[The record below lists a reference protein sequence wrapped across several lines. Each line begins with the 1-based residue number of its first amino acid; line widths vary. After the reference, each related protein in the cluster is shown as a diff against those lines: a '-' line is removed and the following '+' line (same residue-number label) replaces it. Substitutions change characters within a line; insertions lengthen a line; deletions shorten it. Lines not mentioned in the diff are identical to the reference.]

1 MHSLGA
7 VLIQFDRARAA
18 IRPQAARD
26 AAAQAQLDT
35 LLFRYEQP
43 QEELAWGVDDA
54 RGFRFDWCVV
64 GGRFSGWGREV
75 RSLMARQRIRPTARP
90 IPRFLESNAIWSED
104 LGRVRLT
111 MSLFPIALLT
121 PYGDW
126 LDAPGELPNFGKMS
140 ARARRALAAW
150 RTKIRQAARAFP
162 DCLAVGVDY
171 HF

>member
-1 MHSLGA
+1 MHTLGV
-7 VLIQFDRARAA
+7 VLIRFDRAHAA
-18 IRPQAARD
+18 IRPRAARD

-43 QEELAWGVDDA
+43 QEQAWGVDDS

-64 GGRFSGWGREV
+64 GGRFSGWGRDV
-75 RSLMARQRIRPTARP
+75 RSLMARQRIRPVARP
-90 IPRFLESNAIWSED
+90 IPRFLERNAIWSED

-111 MSLFPIALLT
+111 ASLYPLALLT
-121 PYGDW
+121 PYGEW
-126 LDAPGELPNFGKMS
+126 LDAPACLPTFGKPS
-140 ARARRALAAW
+140 ARARRAQVAW
-150 RTKIRQAARAFP
+150 LTKIRQAARAFP